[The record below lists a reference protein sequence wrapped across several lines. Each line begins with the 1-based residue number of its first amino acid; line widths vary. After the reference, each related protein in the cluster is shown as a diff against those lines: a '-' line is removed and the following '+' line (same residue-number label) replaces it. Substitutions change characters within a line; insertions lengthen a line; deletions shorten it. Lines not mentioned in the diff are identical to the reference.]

1 MDLIPLALTWY
12 FVFIFTLTCHE
23 AGHALAATILGD
35 KTSYRGGQLT
45 LNPIPHIQ
53 REPLGMIIFPIITFF
68 MGGWMMGWA
77 SCPYDPIW
85 AYNFPKRAAIM
96 AIAGPAANLA
106 LAIIAGV
113 ILRIGLVAGW
123 FQMPEHT
130 NFHTI
135 VVAQSPGFLNSL
147 AVILSITFSLNLILF
162 AFNLIPL
169 PPLDGSA
176 AIGLTLKQET
186 ANRYQAF
193 FAQPGVAILGLV
205 IAWHLGWMVIRPVL
219 FFALDLLY
227 SGTAS

>member
-35 KTSYRGGQLT
+35 KTSYLGGQLT

-85 AYNFPKRAAIM
+85 AYRYPKRAAIM
-96 AIAGPAANLA
+96 AIAGPAANLV
-106 LAIIAGV
+106 LVIIAG
-113 ILRIGLVAGW
+113 IMLRVGLEVGW
-123 FQMPEHT
+123 FRIPETFDLHQV
-130 NFHTI
+130 

-147 AVILSITFSLNLILF
+147 AVILSITFSLNIILF

-176 AIGLTLKQET
+176 ALGLTLKPET

-193 FAQPGVAILGLV
+193 FAQPGISIIGLV
-205 IAWHLGWMVIRPVL
+205 IAWHFGWMVIRPVL
-219 FFALDLLY
+219 FFALNLLY
-227 SGTAS
+227 SGTA